1 MAAVTYS
8 GAMDILGAIVSWTVA
23 AVLICSGALKLGRHR
38 EFFKSMQTLR
48 LPVWLLRDYT
58 FAKAFPFVEMG
69 LGALI
74 VLLPDPWHLIPLA
87 GATVLFVAFLVV
99 IVRAVRS
106 AVPAS
111 CNCFG
116 GLGADEVGS
125 RTVARNAVFVALALV
140 ALALHAAPA
149 SVAADRLGG
158 WAYVLPAVLAAA
170 VATGLVLYRNNAENR
185 AERDLIDNLT
195 VQSRD
200 GDHLPIRDL
209 QDPPS
214 YVVFFSA
221 GCGACS
227 QAVQEFRWWPHA
239 MADGYDLVPVLA
251 GRPEQFAMF
260 PEFEALLDHAWYDP
274 EMKFYKAVGGSG
286 TPAGTLIDHAHPLG
300 NGAVAGIGPLRR
312 LIWTPEFT
320 EQRSRDA
327 QVSGDER
334 ATQMA
339 RSALADAGYGEDALD
354 RAQVI
359 LTSNETGEQLILR
372 DGQFV
377 PFESQDDE
385 ESATR

>member
-8 GAMDILGAIVSWTVA
+8 GAMDILGAIVSWAVA

-38 EFFKSMQTLR
+38 EFFKSMQTLG

-69 LGALI
+69 LGGLI
-74 VLLPDPWHLIPLA
+74 LLLPKPWQLVPLA
-87 GATVLFVAFLVV
+87 GAAILFVAFLVV
-99 IVRAVRS
+99 IARAVRS

-125 RTVARNAVFVALALV
+125 RTVVRNVVFVALSVLAV
-140 ALALHAAPA
+140 ALHAAPA
-149 SVAADRLGG
+149 SVAADRLGS

-170 VATGLVLYRNNAENR
+170 VAGGLVLYRNTAETR
-185 AERDLIDNLT
+185 AERDLINNLT

-200 GDHLPIRDL
+200 GEQLPIRDL

-227 QAVQEFRWWPHA
+227 QAVEEFRWWPHA

-251 GRPEQFAMF
+251 GSPEQFAMF
-260 PEFEALLDHAWYDP
+260 PEFEPLLDHAWYDP
-274 EMKFYKAVGGSG
+274 EMKFYKAIGGAG
-286 TPAGTLIDHAHPLG
+286 TPAGTLIDAAHPLG
-300 NGAVAGIGPLRR
+300 NGAVAGIGPLRQ

-320 EQRSRDA
+320 EQRRREAASTRDDTA
-327 QVSGDER
+327 RE
-334 ATQMA
+334 MA
-339 RSALADAGYGEDALD
+339 RQALVDGGWDPAWADLAEIVLTNDDGRQITVNPMATDAD
-354 RAQVI
+354 VA
-359 LTSNETGEQLILR
+359 
-372 DGQFV
+372 
-377 PFESQDDE
+377 PDE
-385 ESATR
+385 ESAAH

>member
-1 MAAVTYS
+1 
-8 GAMDILGAIVSWTVA
+8 MDLLGGIISWAVA
-23 AVLICSGALKLGRHR
+23 AVLMCSGALKLGRHR

-48 LPVWLLRDYT
+48 LPAWLLRDYT
-58 FAKAFPFVEMG
+58 FARAFPFIEMG

-74 VLLPDPWHLIPLA
+74 VLLPGPWQLLPLA
-87 GATVLFVAFLVV
+87 GATALFVAFLVV

-116 GLGADEVGS
+116 GLGADEVGP
-125 RTVARNAVFVALALV
+125 RTVVRNVGFVVLSLLALI
-140 ALALHAAPA
+140 LHTAPA

-170 VATGLVLYRNNAENR
+170 VAGGLVVYRNNAEQR

-195 VQSRD
+195 VQTRA
-200 GDHLPIRDL
+200 GDRLPIREL

-227 QAVQEFRWWPHA
+227 QAIEEFRWWPHA
-239 MADGYDLVPVLA
+239 MAEGYDLVPVLA
-251 GRPEQFAMF
+251 GTPEQFAMV
-260 PEFEALLDHAWYDP
+260 PEFEPLLDHAWYDP
-274 EMKFYKAVGGSG
+274 EMKFYKAVGGPG
-286 TPAGTLIDHAHPLG
+286 TPAGTLIDAAHPLG
-300 NGAVAGIGPLRR
+300 NGAVAGIGPLRE

-320 EQRSRDA
+320 QQRRREAEARRD
-327 QVSGDER
+327 D
-334 ATQMA
+334 TA
-339 RSALADAGYGEDALD
+339 RELARQALIDGGWDPAWADLAEIVLTNDDGRQITVNPMSTDAD
-354 RAQVI
+354 TA
-359 LTSNETGEQLILR
+359 
-372 DGQFV
+372 
-377 PFESQDDE
+377 PDE